1 MEFLFKILSEHA
13 ELTGKNVMLNWQ
25 IEQYESLINELMAY
39 LCQEDVLGRQY
50 VSRYNN
56 LLRIR
61 REREENDK

>member
-13 ELTGKNVMLNWQ
+13 ELTGKNIMLNWQ

-39 LCQEDVLGRQY
+39 LCQEDVLGRKY
-50 VSRYNN
+50 VNRYNN

-61 REREENDK
+61 RERQKDGK